1 MRQLQFVG
9 VSDDG
14 AHLLLQDSG
23 NAREQFQ
30 VPIDERLR
38 AASRG
43 DRSRL
48 GQIELELERTLRPR
62 EIQARIRAG
71 ESPEAVAEGSGAP
84 LERVMRFAYPVLQER
99 EQVTIEARRTRI
111 RRSVGS
117 SQLGEQV
124 DERLARQGVDPETAD
139 WDAYRRE
146 DGSWWLT
153 LTWMSGKTPLRAQWS
168 FDLAGRTLTPADDQA
183 AELQAE
189 QPRRRQIAAVPFVP
203 DSDEDDQPEAAEEE
217 PPVVPV
223 RRQQPQRRDPVP
235 PRRERPR
242 SEPYGWAA
250 PIAEPAVAE
259 RTAAPPQVEPEPEPE
274 PVPEP
279 PAAVRTEPELAP
291 EPPAAVRAEPQP
303 VPEKPARDE
312 PKPAARQPKSGRKP
326 KVPSWDDIVFGTRGR
341 H

>member
-14 AHLLLQDSG
+14 AHLMLQDSG
-23 NAREQFQ
+23 NAREQFL

-48 GQIELELERTLRPR
+48 GQIELELEQTLRPR

-71 ESPEAVAEGSGAP
+71 ESPEAVADGAGAP

-111 RRSVGS
+111 RRSIGS
-117 SQLGEQV
+117 AQLGEQV
-124 DERLARQGVDPETAD
+124 DERLARQGIDPESAD
-139 WDAYRRE
+139 WDACRRE

-153 LTWMSGKTPLRAQWS
+153 LIWMAGKTPLRAQWS

-189 QPRRRQIAAVPFVP
+189 QPRRRSIAAVPFVP
-203 DSDEDDQPEAAEEE
+203 DNDNDEVDEVAEE

-223 RRQQPQRRDPVP
+223 RRQQPIRRDPVP

-250 PIAEPAVAE
+250 PISEPVADSVAEPIIAEPA
-259 RTAAPPQVEPEPEPE
+259 AAEPEPEPE
-274 PVPEP
+274 PQ
-279 PAAVRTEPELAP
+279 PAAVQP
-291 EPPAAVRAEPQP
+291 EPASADLPDETAD
-303 VPEKPARDE
+303 VPDEEE
-312 PKPAARQPKSGRKP
+312 PKPTAKPAKSGRKP
-326 KVPSWDDIVFGTRGR
+326 KVPSWDDIVFGTRNR
-341 H
+341 R

>member
-23 NAREQFQ
+23 NAREQFL

-48 GQIELELERTLRPR
+48 GQIELELEKTLRPR

-71 ESPEAVAEGSGAP
+71 ESPEAVAEGAGAP

-124 DERLARQGVDPETAD
+124 DERLARQGVDPEAAD

-153 LTWMSGKTPLRAQWS
+153 LSWMTGKTPLRAQWS

-203 DSDEDDQPEAAEEE
+203 DNDDDDDDDEPAVAEE
-217 PPVVPV
+217 PPAAPV
-223 RRQQPQRRDPVP
+223 RRQQPVRRDPVP
-235 PRRERPR
+235 PQRERPR

-250 PIAEPAVAE
+250 PISEPASQSAV
-259 RTAAPPQVEPEPEPE
+259 PPVPEPAIVEPEPEPE
-274 PVPEP
+274 PEVEIEVLAVPEP
-279 PAAVRTEPELAP
+279 VAPVQSEPEDVPEEPAA
-291 EPPAAVRAEPQP
+291 
-303 VPEKPARDE
+303 DE
-312 PKPAARQPKSGRKP
+312 PKPAAKAAKSGRKP
-326 KVPSWDDIVFGTRGR
+326 KVPSWDDIVFGTRSR
-341 H
+341 R

>member
-23 NAREQFQ
+23 NAREQFL

-48 GQIELELERTLRPR
+48 GQIELQMEQTLRPR

-71 ESPEAVAEGSGAP
+71 ESPEAVADGAGAP

-124 DERLARQGVDPETAD
+124 DERLARQGVDPEGAD

-153 LTWMSGKTPLRAQWS
+153 LSWMSGKTPLRAQWS

-203 DSDEDDQPEAAEEE
+203 DNDDEEPEVAEE
-217 PPVVPV
+217 PPVAPV
-223 RRQQPQRRDPVP
+223 RRQQPVRRDPVP
-235 PRRERPR
+235 PQRERPR

-250 PIAEPAVAE
+250 PISVPERPPVAGPE
-259 RTAAPPQVEPEPEPE
+259 PPQVTAIEPEPEPE
-274 PVPEP
+274 PELEAAPEP
-279 PAAVRTEPELAP
+279 LPAAVQEEPEAVAE
-291 EPPAAVRAEPQP
+291 EPAQE
-303 VPEKPARDE
+303 ES
-312 PKPAARQPKSGRKP
+312 KPAAKPAKSGRKP
-326 KVPSWDDIVFGTRGR
+326 KVPSWDDIVFGTRSR